1 MTLYSIIY
9 DTLVSWNF
17 IVWSLFLYYMTFLC
31 HWTAHYEALFYTI
44 WFLCVM
50 ELHSMKLISIPYDF
64 LVSWNWILWSLF
76 LYYKIFMCHG
86 TAWYEA
92 YFYTIWLSCV
102 KELKSMKYISI
113 LYDYLVSW
121 NCTVW
126 ILFQYHMAFLCYG
139 SAQ

>member
-1 MTLYSIIY
+1 MKLYPIIY

-64 LVSWNWILWSLF
+64 LMSRNCTVWSLF
-76 LYYKIFMCHG
+76 LYHMTFSCHG
-86 TAWYEA
+86 TGYYEA
-92 YFYTIWLSCV
+92 YFYTIRFLCV
-102 KELKSMKYISI
+102 MELHGMKLISI
-113 LYDYLVSW
+113 PYDFLMSRNWKVWSIFLYYMI
-121 NCTVW
+121 
-126 ILFQYHMAFLCYG
+126 ILCHGTA
-139 SAQ
+139 